1 MATKTT
7 DQKPE
12 DRVRI
17 MIPYIEG
24 QDPEETVGI
33 NGVFYKIIKGEE
45 VEVPRAVA
53 KVLSNSNKQ
62 MKAAEENRRKFKQQ
76 VTEF

>member
-1 MATKTT
+1 MAEKTAK
-7 DQKPE
+7 D
-12 DRVRI
+12 DSRVRI

-24 QDPEETVGI
+24 EDPEETVGI

-53 KVLSNSNKQ
+53 SVLSNSNKQ
-62 MKAAEENRRKFKQQ
+62 YKTALSNQRKFKKQ
-76 VTEF
+76 VTEL